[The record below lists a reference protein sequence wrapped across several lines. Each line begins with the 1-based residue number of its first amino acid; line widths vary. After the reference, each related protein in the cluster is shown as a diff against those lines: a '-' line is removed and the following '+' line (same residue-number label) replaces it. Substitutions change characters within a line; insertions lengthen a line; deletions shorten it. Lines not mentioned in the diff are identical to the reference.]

1 MTIDAA
7 ILSTGEHD
15 VGHPNFLRQAARAS
29 LAFWSPPCSQALPSG
44 SRIAFYSTRRSSET

>member
-7 ILSTGEHD
+7 ILRTGEHD
-15 VGHPNFLRQAARAS
+15 VGTQTSCGRLRAS

>member
-15 VGHPNFLRQAARAS
+15 VGHSNFLRRPRAS
-29 LAFWSPPCSQALPSG
+29 LAFWSPPCSRALPSG
-44 SRIAFYSTRRSSET
+44 SRIAFYSIRRSSET